1 MKRAGKILTVAAVAL
16 CIVFTAPMIAK
27 GISEK
32 KEDAAKK
39 EPIKQEVELIDSPKS
54 LEELGVQSV
63 SVDING
69 ENATLELTGG
79 KIKFAAGCIADG
91 FIANVNGVG
100 SVPIEYE
107 YRTVYTSDSKYE
119 LYTLKSRSLTPG
131 TIFGTTTEFT
141 VDIYAH
147 TCGRLY
153 KIKTVKCEVTGA
165 FDIWGNIEPDENEL
179 PLVPIN

>member
-32 KEDAAKK
+32 KEDEAKK
-39 EPIKQEVELIDSPKS
+39 EPTKQEVVLIDSAKS
-54 LEELGVQSV
+54 LEELGVKSV
-63 SVDING
+63 IVDISG
-69 ENATLELTGG
+69 ENATLQLTGG

-107 YRTVYTSDSKYE
+107 ARTIYTEESRYE

-131 TIFGTTTEFT
+131 TIFGGSTELT

-153 KIKTVKCEVTGA
+153 KIKTIKCEVTGA
-165 FDIWGNIEPDENEL
+165 FEIWGNIEPDENEL
-179 PLVPIN
+179 PLMPIN